1 MNSAQ
6 KNILVFI
13 FLGAF
18 LLPGCDPIVE
28 TYNNAEDAIYY
39 ESQTINDVSTS
50 SENELNVM
58 TWNIR
63 FGCGRIPF
71 FGDACGD
78 RVVLTE
84 VEVNTNLDS
93 VVVRINREDPDIL
106 LLQEMDRSSKRTNY
120 IDQVQYLLDN
130 TNMNY
135 GVYATIWNSQFI
147 PSDGIGRIDMGNVIL
162 SKWKLTNA
170 ERIKLPLRED
180 QEGIVQYFYL
190 RRSILKTQVQVPG
203 HDNFYAVNIHATAF
217 ATDDT
222 KQKHIDTYLETLESL
237 ANEGALFVTG
247 GDLNSLPPGADS
259 TDFCLEDM
267 CEDDYYHEA
276 GNEPQHKDGSYFE
289 NFENEPTIL
298 QPLYEAYEPAVSIV
312 DYLENEPAYFTHAPS
327 TSGRNGIYYDR
338 KLDYLF
344 TNISNGWK
352 PSSDQTHQDYKQI
365 SDHMAVSAILQLP

>member
-1 MNSAQ
+1 MHSARQ
-6 KNILVFI
+6 HRLFFIL
-13 FLGAF
+13 LGVF
-18 LLPGCDPIVE
+18 LLQGCDPIVE
-28 TYNNAEDAIYY
+28 THNDVEDAIYY
-39 ESQTINDVSTS
+39 ESQIINDVGAPH
-50 SENELNVM
+50 ENEIKVM

-84 VEVNTNLDS
+84 IEVNTNLDS
-93 VVVRINREDPDIL
+93 VVDRMNREDIDIL

-147 PSDGIGRIDMGNVIL
+147 PSDGIGRMDMGNVIL
-162 SKWKLTNA
+162 SKWPLSNY
-170 ERIKLPLRED
+170 ERIKLPLMEN
-180 QEGIVQYFYL
+180 QAAIVQYFYL
-190 RRSILKTQVQVPG
+190 RRSILKTQILVPG
-203 HDNFYAVNIHATAF
+203 MDNFYAVNIHATAF

-237 ANEGALFVTG
+237 TTDGALFVTG

-267 CEDDYYHEA
+267 CEGDQYHQA

-289 NFENEPTIL
+289 NFENEPMIL
-298 QPLYEAYEPAVSIV
+298 QPLYDAYEPAILLE
-312 DYLENEPAYFTHAPS
+312 DYLNNEPAYFTHAPS
-327 TSGRNGIYYDR
+327 TSDRNGTYYDR

-352 PSSDQTHQDYKQI
+352 SGSDQTHQDYKYI
-365 SDHMAVSAILQLP
+365 SDHMAVSAILKLP